1 MPPVSR
7 HQVSP
12 TAGVQE
18 HDLEAITS
26 GAKIKQRLR
35 GGASEA
41 TFNQGRWGG
50 VGPAYLGVFGSADD
64 LENKGFTDN
73 VRRRP
78 REGGHHFGNQPVTR
92 PKGFARMHNPQ

>member
-1 MPPVSR
+1 VPPVSR
-7 HQVSP
+7 HQVTP
-12 TAGVQE
+12 TADVQG

-35 GGASEA
+35 GGD
-41 TFNQGRWGG
+41 R
-50 VGPAYLGVFGSADD
+50 PADLGVFGSADD

-78 REGGHHFGNQPVTR
+78 REGGHHFGNQPGTR

>member
-1 MPPVSR
+1 VPPVSR

-35 GGASEA
+35 GGD
-41 TFNQGRWGG
+41 
-50 VGPAYLGVFGSADD
+50 GPAYLGVFGSADD

-78 REGGHHFGNQPVTR
+78 RECGHHFGNQPGTR